1 MIIGGLQMKDFFQ
14 FDTNENIQA
23 LLARARKVALAAIQ
37 QYDLEWESIRFIQ
50 LSDTITY
57 KIETTANKSY
67 LLRIHSDR
75 LSKEEIL
82 SELAWLQTLNK
93 SIDLTVP
100 EGLASSEGSYVLEI
114 ETDEEYR
121 RPYVTIMQWVEGE
134 HASEIITESQAYN
147 MGVMMGHLHEANES
161 FGPPADFVRPVWGK
175 DSFRNEMSMLEQ
187 YYTCF
192 LSEKAWKSYQAAAD
206 KIISQIEVMHPHH
219 NNYGL
224 IHGDMHSG
232 NVVFNNDLP
241 YPIDFG
247 RCGYGY
253 YLYDL
258 ASTLLELSPK
268 NRISLI
274 KGYESVKEL
283 GPDYALHLECFF
295 IMVMIGNY
303 CHHSSDPRETA
314 NLIDEQPYAQ
324 AYISKYMND
333 TPFLFDR
340 IEPVEID

>member
-1 MIIGGLQMKDFFQ
+1 MKAFFQ
-14 FDTNENIQA
+14 FDTDNDRQS
-23 LLARARKVALAAIQ
+23 LLSRARKVALSALQ
-37 QYDLEWESIRFIQ
+37 QYDLEWECIRFIQ

-82 SELAWLQTLNK
+82 SELTWLQALNT
-93 SIDLTVP
+93 SDVLTVP
-100 EGLASSEGSYVLEI
+100 QGLASSAGPYVLEI
-114 ETDEEYR
+114 KTDEEYR
-121 RPYVTIMQWVEGE
+121 SPYVTIMQWVDGD
-134 HASEIITESQAYN
+134 HASEIITDSHAYN
-147 MGVMMGHLHEANES
+147 MGVMMGHLHKAAEGFA
-161 FGPPADFVRPVWGK
+161 PPTAFVRPMWGK
-175 DSFRNEMSMLEQ
+175 DSFKNEMSKLEK
-187 YYTCF
+187 YYANF
-192 LSEKAWKSYQAAAD
+192 LSEKAWKSYQTAAD
-206 KIISQIEVMHPHH
+206 KIISQIEVMQQNHH
-219 NNYGL
+219 NYGL

-232 NVVFNNDLP
+232 NIVFNNDLP

-253 YLYDL
+253 YLYDM
-258 ASTLLELSPK
+258 ASTLLELGPK
-268 NRISLI
+268 HRLLLI
-274 KGYESVKEL
+274 QGYESVKKLDPE
-283 GPDYALHLECFF
+283 YARHLECFF

-314 NLIDEQPYAQ
+314 GLIDEQPYAQ
-324 AYISKYMND
+324 AYIRKYLDD